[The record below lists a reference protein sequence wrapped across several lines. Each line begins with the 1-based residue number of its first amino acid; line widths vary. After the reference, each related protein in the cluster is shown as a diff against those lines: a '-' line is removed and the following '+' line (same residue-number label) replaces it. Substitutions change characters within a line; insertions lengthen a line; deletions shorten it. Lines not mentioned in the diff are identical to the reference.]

1 MRMRLIAA
9 AGAAT
14 LVVGL
19 VSAVTGASPAA
30 ASVSGNAASAVSYAS
45 SHGYRSSIGVLDTQT
60 GSFTGAGDYNSVYA
74 SESVMKLFIATRLL
88 MTGQMSGWNETT
100 AYKMITQSDD
110 ASANALYGRTGGDSV
125 IDWVKQQL
133 NIPNLGSPPIRSGWW
148 GGTRITA
155 AGLASFYNAVRHR
168 PGVWNWLGNAMHHAT
183 VYGSDGTYQ
192 FFGIP
197 SATSGAA
204 IKQGWGGD
212 DAAGQPAFNSTGIVN
227 GDRYAVVI
235 LTQGGSYGSAI
246 AGMLTSEARLLMP
259 GGRIAAAD
267 DPVTGF
273 SSWSVQGRYLT
284 VTGWAVDPN
293 ALGTPLT
300 IVFNLNGNRFSS
312 VASSVYRGDINSAF
326 HASGNHGFSKTLAL
340 PDGTNQVCVHALNV
354 GPGQE
359 TRIGCRTVPLSGS
372 PLVGFS
378 TISQHGNIAT
388 FTGWAFDYDAPGSEL
403 LATAGIGGL
412 YAARVHTT
420 VSRGDIN
427 GAFHGT
433 GTHGFKLDVPLPAG
447 TTTVCVGA
455 SNIGPGSPVRIG
467 CHTFVVSTSP
477 VGLLDS
483 VTVQGNRATVTGWA
497 LDFNDPSRS
506 IGVVINVGSQH
517 AAWGPTTVTRSDV
530 NSSFGVTG
538 AHGFSSLVSL
548 PAGASTVCVYAVNI
562 GAGSNTLLGC
572 RTVQAVAP
580 DGATAPSN
588 PAPSSQPPVTATP
601 SSSAPASSAPA
612 SSTAPASSIPASSTA
627 PAGSAPASTA
637 SASTAPSGN

>member
-1 MRMRLIAA
+1 MRMRLVAA
-9 AGAAT
+9 AGVAA
-14 LVVGL
+14 LVVGV

-30 ASVSGNAASAVSYAS
+30 ASVSGNAASAVSYAN

-110 ASANALYGRTGGDSV
+110 ASADALYGRTGGDGV
-125 IDWVKQQL
+125 ITWVKQAL
-133 NIPNLGSPPIRSGWW
+133 NIPNLGSPPIRPGWW

-168 PGVWNWLGNAMHHAT
+168 PAVWNWLGNAMHHAT

-197 SATSGAA
+197 SAPTGAA

-212 DAAGQPAFNSTGIVN
+212 DAAGLPEFNSTGVVN

-246 AGMLTSEARLLMP
+246 AGMLTSEAKLLMP
-259 GGRIAAAD
+259 GGRIAPAD
-267 DPVTGF
+267 DPVADF
-273 SSWSVQGRYLT
+273 SSWSLHGRYLT
-284 VTGWAVDPN
+284 ITGWAVDPN
-293 ALGTPLT
+293 ALGTPLG
-300 IVFNLNGNRFSS
+300 IVFYLDGTRLSS
-312 VASSVYRGDINSAF
+312 VDSSIYRGDIDQHF
-326 HASGNHGFSKTLAL
+326 HATGDHGFSKTLTL

-403 LATAGIGGL
+403 YATAGIGGI
-412 YAARVHTT
+412 YAARVRTT
-420 VSRGDIN
+420 VLRPDIDT
-427 GAFHGT
+427 ALHGT
-433 GTHGFKLDVPLPAG
+433 GTHGFTLDVPLPAG

-477 VGLLDS
+477 IGLLDS
-483 VTVQGNRATVTGWA
+483 VTVQGTKATVTGWT
-497 LDFNDPSRS
+497 LDFNDPSQA
-506 IGVVINVGSQH
+506 IGMVIDVGSRH
-517 AAWGPTTVTRSDV
+517 TAWGPTTVTRSDV
-530 NSSFGVTG
+530 NSSYRVTG
-538 AHGFSSLVSL
+538 AHGFSTVVTL
-548 PAGASTVCVYAVNI
+548 PPGASTVCAYGVNV
-562 GAGSNTLLGC
+562 GAGHNTLLGC
-572 RTVQAVAP
+572 RTVQAVTP
-580 DGATAPSN
+580 DAA
-588 PAPSSQPPVTATP
+588 PAPSSQPPGT
-601 SSSAPASSAPA
+601 
-612 SSTAPASSIPASSTA
+612 
-627 PAGSAPASTA
+627 
-637 SASTAPSGN
+637 TAPSSAAPSSAAPSSAAPSGR